1 VNEISDMR
9 VLIAYSS
16 RFGSTEEIA
25 SKMVDFLREEGIEAT
40 VLDVKKERRWP
51 NLECYEGVIVGSSV
65 KISKWMKEPIK
76 FLKKKR
82 DELKGK
88 RLALFVS
95 CMSVLTD
102 PDYARE
108 ELLEKVMEQVGVE
121 VDLYETFGPLIDVGE
136 NSRMGFLDKKIA
148 QSVMVGLSKDL
159 GLEFDMKGRNDLRD
173 WNRIR
178 DFAHRFT
185 KLLVE

>member
-1 VNEISDMR
+1 MR
-9 VLIAYSS
+9 ILIAYSS
-16 RFGSTEEIA
+16 RYGSTEEIA
-25 SKMVDFLREEGIEAT
+25 SKLVDFLGEEGVEAI
-40 VLDVKKERRWP
+40 VLDVKNERSWP
-51 NLECYEGVIVGSSV
+51 NLESYDGVIVGSGV
-65 KISKWMKEPIK
+65 KITKWMKESLN
-76 FLKKKR
+76 FLKRKR

-108 ELLEKVMEQVGVE
+108 ELLEKVMEKAGVE
-121 VDLYETFGPLIDVGE
+121 ADLYEAFGPLIDVGE
-136 NSRMGFLDKKIA
+136 ESRMGFLDKKIA

-178 DFAHRFT
+178 DFAHRFAT
-185 KLLVE
+185 LLVE